1 MDSKNSVKE
10 KCFKCDHCG
19 EQFSCEK
26 SLRRHIQINHSLGR
40 QDDCDFEQVEAL
52 ESDSK
57 RQGKPYHCS
66 LCSSKYSCEISLKR
80 HVQLCH
86 VQELKN
92 NSEIRVYEYY
102 KDVSCPLCGKKLYSK
117 WSLKIHLK
125 RNHANGCNL
134 CSLRFTSENC

>member
-1 MDSKNSVKE
+1 M
-10 KCFKCDHCG
+10 
-19 EQFSCEK
+19 
-26 SLRRHIQINHSLGR
+26 I
-40 QDDCDFEQVEAL
+40 
-52 ESDSK
+52 SK